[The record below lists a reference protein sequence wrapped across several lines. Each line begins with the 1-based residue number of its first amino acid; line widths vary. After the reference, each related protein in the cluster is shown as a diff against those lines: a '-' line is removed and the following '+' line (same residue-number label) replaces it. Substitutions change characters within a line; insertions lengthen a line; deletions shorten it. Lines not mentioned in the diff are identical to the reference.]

1 MLIDRDLIKREDAL
15 NCIKKLYAGHT
26 ACNMFEAL
34 DAVAEYIEELPSAER
49 KGKWIYKNGAVVY
62 PWWECYEC
70 SECGARSGMFKF
82 CPNCGAKMEG
92 EEE

>member
-1 MLIDRDLIKREDAL
+1 MSDLINRQDAL
-15 NCIKKLYAGHT
+15 NCINKLYAGHT

-49 KGKWIYKNGAVVY
+49 TGKWIEDSE
-62 PWWECYEC
+62 WWYQTIYRC
-70 SECGARSGMFKF
+70 SECGKRVSNMSNY
-82 CPNCGAKMEG
+82 CPNCGARMEG